1 MSACDSV
8 LLVGFGG
15 PTRENACRCEPP
27 CPSAAYCFVRGILQ
41 SVSPQPP
48 DPARIA
54 GVARHY
60 EALGGYSPYNDHTFA
75 LAESLE
81 KKLQEKGRTLPVY
94 AGMQNWSPWLKDTL
108 REMGVKGHRR
118 CVGVILAPHKSAASW
133 DSYIET
139 VEKGRQELG
148 KAAPAVDYLS
158 PWWNEKGLI
167 EAISDLAKK
176 TLAQMNA
183 ARQRKARLI
192 FTAHSLPESIAARG
206 PYVQQYGETAALVA
220 QALGMECY
228 ELSYQ
233 SAPERVRMPWLGPDV
248 RDAIRRAREEG
259 AADVVVAPIGFLCDH
274 VEVLY
279 DLDVAAKEAAAE
291 CGLGFHRVPT
301 VGNHPAFAGMLAERI
316 ATRAGDSSI

>member
-8 LLVGFGG
+8 LLVGYGG

-27 CPSAAYCFVRGILQ
+27 CPSAAYCFVRGMLQ

-48 DPARIA
+48 DPARIE
-54 GVARHY
+54 GGARRY
-60 EALGGYSPYNDHTFA
+60 EGLGGYSPYNDHTFA

-81 KKLQEKGRTLPVY
+81 KKLREKGRTLPVY
-94 AGMQNWSPWLKDTL
+94 AGMRYWSPWLRDTL
-108 REMGVKGHRR
+108 REMGVKGHRC
-118 CVGVILAPHKSAASW
+118 CVGVILAPHQSAVSW
-133 DSYIET
+133 DGYIEA

-148 KAAPAVDYLS
+148 EAAPAVDFLP

-176 TLAQMNA
+176 TLAQMDS
-183 ARQRKARLI
+183 ARQSEARLI
-192 FTAHSLPESIAARG
+192 FTAHSLPESVAARG

-220 QALGMECY
+220 QVLGMDRY

-233 SAPERVRMPWLGPDV
+233 SAPRGVRIPWLGPDV
-248 RDAIRRAREEG
+248 RDAIRHAGEEG
-259 AADVVVAPIGFLCDH
+259 AAGVVVAPIGFWCDH

-291 CGLGFHRVPT
+291 CCLGFYRVPT

-316 ATRAGDSSI
+316 AARAEASSI